1 MISKV
6 TKSNKALYEARLAE
20 INRLL
25 HEKNLIS
32 EDTEIDTLEKYY
44 QHIVEI
50 QKLPV
55 RYVDPDTGEAYKSKY
70 LLMPLDEPLFE
81 IDANKRSIS
90 VPSDFNKNG
99 IGVKGDHCAEVLYF
113 KIDRYFD
120 ARDLYDGT
128 DYIVINWQFRGAN
141 EGRNKELATHTSLAF
156 APDDTYIPGS
166 IVFGWVIEQDMTP
179 SKGTLSFSIS
189 FISKNTDNTYSY
201 ALNTTV
207 ASVAVNDSLYLEDP
221 SILSTLKR
229 PVMDRLRNSQFT
241 PDNVDEVK
249 QLKWRTGV
257 NVVWD
262 EEEEN
267 DFGLSGLPLI
277 ANFEYGAD
285 GEELDSI
292 LLTAVGAV
300 DNQEGVNIKYTWSGS
315 KFADGS
321 SVSREPEI
329 VREADGPSKE
339 TDWVLTKDEVAQ
351 EGIVY
356 WTGEGRTK
364 NRLVI
369 DAGEEFPEGTR
380 VYELGSSFEVEAAGD
395 YLVEMQ
401 GERMGATSR
410 SIPSKHCVVPHAAI
424 PEVTLKVN
432 AVSPAGSEDV
442 EPYEIVDEEVASNYV
457 FVGDAAPGVKAI
469 VSKNESN
476 VISRHAINGVDVV
489 GKKLEIAPDDVN
501 KVASQQNQDAIEI
514 AQKDNTIIVLGSLS
528 GLNSFAST
536 NAAQGEGKWV
546 GIDIGT
552 NVNDITKLTWNGYAL
567 TADDVAEAASVG
579 LEAGHI
585 IFWAKA
591 ENLPRTIKLGRTGYS
606 DTEIKVILMAKED
619 YEANEDEI
627 DADKALENAR
637 QGIFKESELGQIAFT
652 LVKEDEVP
660 TINDFDDVEW
670 QKYVEG
676 KSFEIASEGASGEG
690 SYCVYAA
697 NKRNHTY
704 SISEPSNL
712 INVSKIAPLVNGI
725 SIVGQGDDDL
735 FNVELLTDNKQVI
748 GADNKPVA
756 IEIDVNH
763 LSRNFEL
770 TIADNFDNIGKE
782 DDRVEMNLRV
792 VEIDQNKYVNEG
804 VLKYPQEPADGSTD
818 EYQLTQQGD
827 TQKYRFTIDRDPGW
841 YIVEVTTLYHGTRRV
856 TVTEPFIVHSA
867 LNFN

>member
-81 IDANKRSIS
+81 IDANKRSIL

-99 IGVKGDHCAEVLYF
+99 IGVRGDHCAEVLYF

-141 EGRNKELATHTSLAF
+141 EGRNKEVETHTSLAF

-189 FISKNTDNTYSY
+189 FVSKNTDNTYSY
-201 ALNTTV
+201 AFNTTV
-207 ASVAVNDSLYLEDP
+207 ASVAVNDSLYLKDP

-262 EEEEN
+262 DGEEN
-267 DFGLSGLPLI
+267 DYGLSGLPLI
-277 ANFEYGAD
+277 ANFEQQGEN

-321 SVSREPEI
+321 SVGREPEI
-329 VREADGPSKE
+329 VREANGPSRE

-380 VYELGSSFEVEAAGD
+380 VYELGSSFDVEAAGD

-432 AVSPAGSEDV
+432 AVAPTGSENV
-442 EPYEIVDEEVASNYV
+442 EPYEIVDEEVANNYV
-457 FVGDAAPGVKAI
+457 FVGDAAPSVKAI
-469 VSKNESN
+469 ISKNESN

-489 GKKLEIAPDDVN
+489 GKKLEIAPNDVN
-501 KVASQQNQDAIEI
+501 KIASQQNQDAIEV
-514 AQKDNTIIVLGSLS
+514 AQKDNTIIILGSLS
-528 GLNSFAST
+528 SLNSFAST
-536 NAAQGEGKWV
+536 NAVQGEGKWI

-552 NVNDITKLTWNGYAL
+552 NINDITKLTWNGYAL

-591 ENLPRTIKLGRTGYS
+591 ENLPRTIKLGRKGYN

-619 YEANEDEI
+619 YEANGNEI
-627 DADKALENAR
+627 DANKALENAR

-660 TINDFDDVEW
+660 TINDFNDAEW

-712 INVSKIAPLVNGI
+712 INVSKIAPVL
-725 SIVGQGDDDL
+725 QMD
-735 FNVELLTDNKQVI
+735 VI
-748 GADNKPVA
+748 GSYNGEEKTLIINNESQGVNISMENVSGYKCDITVNMADLGEFVDPVEVKLEA
-756 IEIDVNH
+756 IEI
-763 LSRNFEL
+763 F
-770 TIADNFDNIGKE
+770 ADNISGDPQPDIYLIEKDEN
-782 DDRVEMNLRV
+782 
-792 VEIDQNKYVNEG
+792 NEYTFSIRESG
-804 VLKYPQEPADGSTD
+804 NFIIRAT
-818 EYQLTQQGD
+818 TQ
-827 TQKYRFTIDRDPGW
+827 
-841 YIVEVTTLYHGTRRV
+841 YHGTKRI
-856 TVTEPFIVHSA
+856 TETAPFVITWDR
-867 LNFN
+867 